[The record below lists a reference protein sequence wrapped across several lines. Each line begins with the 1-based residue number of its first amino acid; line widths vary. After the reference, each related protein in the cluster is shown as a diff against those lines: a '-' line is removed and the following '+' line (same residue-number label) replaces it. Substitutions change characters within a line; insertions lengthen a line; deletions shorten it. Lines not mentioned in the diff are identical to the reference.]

1 MLKTSHRPDC
11 PSHHGS
17 PLRRRGLRVYMFLI
31 GRDGGYQPERGLVLT
46 GNMGTE
52 AVGMASKIG
61 HSAVDLGKFV
71 PTVRSRDSWL

>member
-1 MLKTSHRPDC
+1 
-11 PSHHGS
+11 
-17 PLRRRGLRVYMFLI
+17 MFLI